1 MALLGSG
8 LQYLYAPN
16 LPLQFPAN
24 PAAAA
29 AAVISLAP
37 SPVGINQLLTV
48 PVPFPG
54 FHLLTSPAPP
64 QSACIP
70 RNPSMPILP
79 IDSARSMTSP
89 QMCCVEA
96 FDTNMINCRSPDVCS
111 KPTLDD
117 EPRNHRQL
125 IGRSR
130 LFCKLAIKVHTLS
143 SGEKGEFERQW
154 TSLLLFIPVSTL
166 LDILYVNE
174 WVWVHAFSL

>member
-54 FHLLTSPAPP
+54 FHLLTSSAPP

-111 KPTLDD
+111 KPALDN
-117 EPRNHRQL
+117 EPSNHRQL
-125 IGRSR
+125 IGSSR
-130 LFCKLAIKVHTLS
+130 LFCKLGIKVLARKVNS
-143 SGEKGEFERQW
+143 KDSEQ
-154 TSLLLFIPVSTL
+154 VYCC
-166 LDILYVNE
+166 LYP
-174 WVWVHAFSL
+174 